1 MHIIIVGGGKVGFT
15 LASQLQHEGHEI
27 TVIDRS
33 EQVVTHI
40 NNTLDVIGCVG
51 NGALYPVLRSANVES
66 CELLIA
72 VTATDEV
79 NMLCCLAAHKLGAKH
94 TIARVR
100 NPEYAG
106 QLYALKDD
114 LGLSMSINPERAVA
128 EEIERILRFPSATQ
142 VELFARG
149 KVELVSCKVSPCN
162 ALDHLML
169 CDIPRTLGAKVLICA
184 VDRHGKVAIPSGNFV
199 LAAGDILYLTGTPP
213 EIKKVFK
220 KASLYTNSVRSVMIA
235 GGSRIAFYLAEM
247 LGNEN
252 VDVKIVEVSK
262 ERAEELAALL
272 PRATVLCGNVADHEL
287 LDEEHVDEQDAFVSL
302 TGFDEGN
309 ILGALYAHSRH
320 VPTVIAKVNN
330 ENLSALVR
338 DSGLQMFISP
348 KMITANLILC
358 YVRALA
364 ARTPESNVLSLYKL
378 AGGRAEVLEFRAS
391 ERDAAL
397 INVPLM
403 NLKMKKDTL
412 IASIVHENK
421 AIVPGGA
428 DKIFVGDIVLVATA
442 ATQFNTLS
450 DILEP

>member
-15 LASQLQHEGHEI
+15 LASQLQHEGHDI

-51 NGALYPVLRSANVES
+51 NGALYPVLRSAGVES
-66 CELLIA
+66 CELLVA

-128 EEIERILRFPSATQ
+128 EEIARILRFPSATQ

-149 KVELVSCKVSPCN
+149 KVELVSCKVVSGN
-162 ALDHLML
+162 ALDHLKL
-169 CDIPRTLGAKVLICA
+169 CDLPRVMGAKVLICV
-184 VDRHGKVAIPSGNFV
+184 VDRKGHVAIPSGNFI
-199 LAAGDILYLTGTPP
+199 LNPGDNLYLTGTPN
-213 EIKKVFK
+213 EIKKFFK
-220 KASLYTNSVRSVMIA
+220 KAALYANGVRSVMIA

-247 LGNEN
+247 LTSEG
-252 VDVKIVEVSK
+252 VDVKIVELSR

-272 PRATVLCGNVADHEL
+272 PKATVLCGNVADHEL
-287 LDEEHVDEQDAFVSL
+287 LDEERVDDQDAFVSL

-309 ILGALYAHSRH
+309 ILAALYAHSKH
-320 VPTVIAKVNN
+320 VHTVIAKVNN

-348 KMITANLILC
+348 KLITANLILC

-378 AGGRAEVLEFRAS
+378 VDGRAEVLEFRAS
-391 ERDAAL
+391 ESDAAL
-397 INVPLM
+397 LDKPLM
-403 NLKMKKDTL
+403 DLNIKKDTL
-412 IASIVHENK
+412 IAAIVHENR
-421 AIVPGGA
+421 AVVPGGA
-428 DKIFVGDIVLVATA
+428 DRIFLGDVVLVATA
-442 ATQFNTLS
+442 AKQFNTLS